1 MSLAKATPAQRLE
14 LVRQIV
20 NSCKLVEVAVMTG
33 AVLAYDSE
41 VTTELAKLEAAM
53 AAVKAAV

>member
-14 LVRQIV
+14 LVCQIV

-33 AVLAYDSE
+33 AVLAYDAE
-41 VTTELAKLEAAM
+41 VTAALAKLETAM

>member
-33 AVLAYDSE
+33 AVEAYNTE
-41 VTTELAKLEAAM
+41 VTAELAKLETAM